1 MNNVVD
7 IVSEKDSQN
16 DGAVKETQIDFMKTI
31 EDKKNLKIL
40 EGKECVENM
49 DYEGAL
55 IAFNKVLFYDKNMAL
70 VYAEKAEI
78 YIKLCDFSS
87 AIQ

>member
-1 MNNVVD
+1 MD
-7 IVSEKDSQN
+7 FGQAIEK
-16 DGAVKETQIDFMKTI
+16 
-31 EDKKNLKIL
+31 KIMQKMQ
-40 EGKECVENM
+40 EGTECVQNM

-55 IAFNKVLFYDKNMAL
+55 IAFNKVIFYDKKIAE

-87 AIQ
+87 AI

>member
-1 MNNVVD
+1 
-7 IVSEKDSQN
+7 
-16 DGAVKETQIDFMKTI
+16 
-31 EDKKNLKIL
+31 
-40 EGKECVENM
+40 M

-55 IAFNKVLFYDKNMAL
+55 IAFNKVLFYDKKIAE

-87 AIQ
+87 AIQQYKKALQLRPEESWLFKMN

>member
-1 MNNVVD
+1 MQDGTDCVNNH
-7 IVSEKDSQN
+7 
-16 DGAVKETQIDFMKTI
+16 
-31 EDKKNLKIL
+31 
-40 EGKECVENM
+40 

-55 IAFNKVLFYDKNMAL
+55 IAFNKVLFFDKNIAE

-87 AIQ
+87 AIQQFKAALRIKMDENWLFKMN

>member
-1 MNNVVD
+1 MASLNQEPALQQKEADVEQPSGYDFN
-7 IVSEKDSQN
+7 Q
-16 DGAVKETQIDFMKTI
+16 VKE
-31 EDKKNLKIL
+31 KKI
-40 EGKECVENM
+40 KERLNAASECIHKL

-55 IAFNKVLFYDKNMAL
+55 IEFNKVIFYDKNIPE

-78 YIKLCDFSS
+78 YMKLCDFSS

>member
-1 MNNVVD
+1 MD
-7 IVSEKDSQN
+7 FGQAIEK
-16 DGAVKETQIDFMKTI
+16 
-31 EDKKNLKIL
+31 KIMQKMQ
-40 EGKECVENM
+40 EGTECVQNM

-55 IAFNKVLFYDKNMAL
+55 IAFNKVIFYDKKIPE

>member
-1 MNNVVD
+1 MESKVYERLKAGTACV
-7 IVSEKDSQN
+7 QN
-16 DGAVKETQIDFMKTI
+16 
-31 EDKKNLKIL
+31 L
-40 EGKECVENM
+40 

-55 IAFNKVLFYDKNMAL
+55 IEFNKVIFYDKNIPE